1 MTFDR
6 ARNFVVQGCY
16 FVDNSGGRKQTLD
29 EVRAKLK
36 DAAASGISFNSIEES
51 VGTPIE
57 LPPESFDNLMSPNN
71 VDGKCIFLMHSVNPS
86 SVRLTGESVA
96 RHFEAKDVMLASVF
110 FRLILSFWP
119 AQGNRVVPSLAY
131 QLVVSPHCPEELKVE
146 ILGAY
151 HAEPDIPE
159 QSLQKQLQ
167 KFIVRPLLNAIKF
180 LPPSLPIVF
189 LLDSVHDCQ
198 IVEIIIYALAKA
210 LHELRKGGINA
221 IAVITTVSYSKI
233 LDSVK
238 SQKTTTSITQTS
250 STPVNSP
257 DSLISGARALAFPL
271 LDLKYKLPDVVQRA
285 VEVQTAFLLFMSI
298 PFVVCFTVFISGFL
312 IGLGPRGAFL
322 LAVIVTVLVG
332 MPMLIC
338 VSIAFPIF
346 VYTELARVI
355 WPRSG

>member
-29 EVRAKLK
+29 EGK
-36 DAAASGISFNSIEES
+36 
-51 VGTPIE
+51 PIE
-57 LPPESFDNLMSPNN
+57 LPAKSFDNLVSPNN
-71 VDGKCIFLMHSVNPS
+71 VDEKRIFLMHSVNPS

-96 RHFEAKDVMLASVF
+96 RHFQAKDVLLTSVF

-151 HAEPDIPE
+151 YAEPDIPE
-159 QSLQKQLQ
+159 QSLQNQFQ
-167 KFIVRPLLNAIKF
+167 KLIVRPLLNAIKF
-180 LPPSLPIVF
+180 LPPTLPIVF

-210 LHELRKGGINA
+210 LHELRKGGVNA

-238 SQKTTTSITQTS
+238 SHETTTSITQTS
-250 STPVNSP
+250 STPVTSP
-257 DSLISGARALAFPL
+257 HSLISGARALAFPL
-271 LDLKYKLPDVVQRA
+271 LDLKYKLPDVVQRV
-285 VEVQTAFLLFMSI
+285 VEVLTAFLSFASI
-298 PFVVCFTVFISGFL
+298 PFVVYLAVLISGLL
-312 IGLGPRGAFL
+312 IGLGPGAFL
-322 LAVIVTVLVG
+322 LAGTVTFLVG
-332 MPMLIC
+332 IPMLIC